1 MTISVIIEKT
11 EEFEIF
17 PWTKNLETGIDTIDQ
32 EHKIIIKLLNKLA
45 LALTEE
51 KVVEIENTFNEL
63 AQYASFHFE
72 SEESIWKK
80 YIKDETLIN
89 AHHNSHK
96 SFLPKVLEIKEKNKD
111 KTYHQQIEEILLF
124 LIRWLAFHIIDEDK
138 RLALIIKSLNEGKNI
153 TESKYITDEIMS
165 GSMKGLIDT
174 MLSMYDTLSVKAIGL
189 IREKKARIE
198 AEKELKKINIQ
209 LERLSITDQLT
220 KLYNRRHFDL
230 TFEKELNKAIRN
242 KTFISLVLFDV
253 DHFKKL
259 NDTYGHTKGDEALIK
274 LAKCLK
280 HSFKRG
286 NDFTFRIG
294 GEEFVIL
301 ITNDDTK
308 SVLSSIKH
316 LQKKIK
322 ELNIPNEKSDAS
334 NILTISGGVV
344 SKIPNKSDTVD
355 SLFTLAD
362 ERLYLAKQRGRNLIK
377 LSD

>member
-1 MTISVIIEKT
+1 M
-11 EEFEIF
+11 
-17 PWTKNLETGIDTIDQ
+17 
-32 EHKIIIKLLNKLA
+32 
-45 LALTEE
+45 
-51 KVVEIENTFNEL
+51 
-63 AQYASFHFE
+63 
-72 SEESIWKK
+72 
-80 YIKDETLIN
+80 
-89 AHHNSHK
+89 
-96 SFLPKVLEIKEKNKD
+96 
-111 KTYHQQIEEILLF
+111 LF